1 MPAQY
6 KTKSAYFIM
15 RMEQLT
21 ALIHNFNTD
30 CHKQYTKVS
39 NYLGNRL
46 DESLK
51 EIERFYYSDFWT
63 SRFRRRLKEEGFRYY
78 PLELDCILGAISY
91 LREDTKFK
99 LFNEDSNQN
108 GVSNKDTMI
117 ALNVNLDKDELNDS
131 HINNIIMHEFGHRQY
146 NQQEFVF
153 IKYLNELTIGFPSLY
168 LNQSLEEK
176 DFSYFT
182 NDNEIRQR
190 IIPIVKE
197 MYDNNWTAKEAYE
210 LSANLK
216 RDDIK
221 DIFTKDYIIDLLNNI
236 L

>member
-1 MPAQY
+1 MN
-6 KTKSAYFIM
+6 TK
-15 RMEQLT
+15 QL
-21 ALIHNFNTD
+21 ASLIYNTS
-30 CHKQYTKVS
+30 CHKQYTNVLE
-39 NYLGNRL
+39 YLGGKL
-46 DESLK
+46 DNSLK
-51 EIERFYYSDFWT
+51 EIEQFFYSNFWI
-63 SRFRRRLKEEGFRYY
+63 SRFKRRLKEEGFRYY
-78 PLELDCILGAISY
+78 PLELDCILGTISC

-131 HINNIIMHEFGHRQY
+131 YINNIIMHEFGHRQY
-146 NQQEFVF
+146 NKQEFVF
-153 IKYLNELTIGFPSLY
+153 IKYLNELTIGSPSLY

-176 DFSYFT
+176 DFNYFT

-197 MYDNNWTAKEAYE
+197 IYDNNWTAEEAYE
-210 LSANLK
+210 LSENLK
-216 RDDIK
+216 RDDIR

>member
-1 MPAQY
+1 
-6 KTKSAYFIM
+6 
-15 RMEQLT
+15 
-21 ALIHNFNTD
+21 
-30 CHKQYTKVS
+30 
-39 NYLGNRL
+39 
-46 DESLK
+46 
-51 EIERFYYSDFWT
+51 
-63 SRFRRRLKEEGFRYY
+63 
-78 PLELDCILGAISY
+78 
-91 LREDTKFK
+91 
-99 LFNEDSNQN
+99 
-108 GVSNKDTMI
+108 
-117 ALNVNLDKDELNDS
+117 
-131 HINNIIMHEFGHRQY
+131 MHEFGHRQY

-153 IKYLNELTIGFPSLY
+153 IKYLNEITIGSPSLY

-176 DFSYFT
+176 DFNYFT

>member
-1 MPAQY
+1 MN
-6 KTKSAYFIM
+6 TK
-15 RMEQLT
+15 QL
-21 ALIHNFNTD
+21 IYNTS
-30 CHKQYTKVS
+30 CHKQYTNVS
-39 NYLGNRL
+39 EYLGGKL
-46 DESLK
+46 DNSLK
-51 EIERFYYSDFWT
+51 EIEQFFYSNFWI
-63 SRFRRRLKEEGFRYY
+63 SRFKRRLKEEGFRYY
-78 PLELDCILGAISY
+78 PLELDCILGAISC

-131 HINNIIMHEFGHRQY
+131 YINNIIMHEFGHRQY

-153 IKYLNELTIGFPSLY
+153 IKYLNELTIGSPSLY

-176 DFSYFT
+176 DFNYFT

-197 MYDNNWTAKEAYE
+197 IYDNNWTAEESYE

-216 RDDIK
+216 RDDIR

>member
-1 MPAQY
+1 MN
-6 KTKSAYFIM
+6 TK
-15 RMEQLT
+15 QL
-21 ALIHNFNTD
+21 ASLIYNTS
-30 CHKQYTKVS
+30 CHKQYTNVS
-39 NYLGNRL
+39 EYLGGKL
-46 DESLK
+46 DNSLK
-51 EIERFYYSDFWT
+51 EIEQFFYSNFWI
-63 SRFRRRLKEEGFRYY
+63 SRFKRRLKEEGFRYY
-78 PLELDCILGAISY
+78 PLELDCILGTISC

-99 LFNEDSNQN
+99 LYDEDSNQN

-131 HINNIIMHEFGHRQY
+131 YINNIIMHEFGHRQY

-153 IKYLNELTIGFPSLY
+153 IKYLNELTIGSPSLY

-176 DFSYFT
+176 DFNYFT

-197 MYDNNWTAKEAYE
+197 MYDNNWMAEEAYE
-210 LSANLK
+210 LSENFK
-216 RDDIK
+216 RDDIR

>member
-1 MPAQY
+1 
-6 KTKSAYFIM
+6 
-15 RMEQLT
+15 MEKLT
-21 ALIHNFNTD
+21 ALIYNFNTN

-63 SRFRRRLKEEGFRYY
+63 SRFRRRLREEGFRYY
-78 PLELDCILGAISY
+78 PLELDCILGAISC

-153 IKYLNELTIGFPSLY
+153 IKYLNELVIGAPGLY
-168 LNQSLEEK
+168 LRSNQSLEDK
-176 DFSYFT
+176 DFNYFT
-182 NDNEIRQR
+182 NDNELRQR

-197 MYDNNWTAKEAYE
+197 IYDNNWTAKEAYE

-221 DIFTKDYIIDLLNNI
+221 DIFIKDYIINLLNNI

>member
-1 MPAQY
+1 
-6 KTKSAYFIM
+6 M

-39 NYLGNRL
+39 NFLGNRL

-63 SRFRRRLKEEGFRYY
+63 SRFRRRLREEGFRYY
-78 PLELDCILGAISY
+78 PLELDCILGAISC
-91 LREDTKFK
+91 LRDDTKFK
-99 LFNEDSNQN
+99 MFDEDPTQN
-108 GVSNKDTMI
+108 GRSDKGTMI
-117 ALNVNLDKDELNDS
+117 ALNVNMDRNELNDS

-153 IKYLNELTIGFPSLY
+153 IKYLNELVIKSPGLY
-168 LNQSLEEK
+168 IKSNETLSK
-176 DFSYFT
+176 MDYPYFT
-182 NDNEIRQR
+182 DDNELRQR
-190 IIPIVKE
+190 IIPVVKE
-197 MYDNNWTAKEAYE
+197 MYDNNWTAEEAYE
-210 LSANLK
+210 LSENL
-216 RDDIK
+216 RMDDIK
-221 DIFTKDYIIDLLNNI
+221 DIFTREYILDLLENI